1 MKDSWIFTGE
11 IILELI
17 QAFTS
22 WWIMFPAE
30 LCFLMDFIKSK
41 NVLRALAVIPDKN
54 TPHLYSCFILK
65 V

>member
-30 LCFLMDFIKSK
+30 WCFLMDFIKSK
-41 NVLRALAVIPDKN
+41 NVLLFQIRV
-54 TPHLYSCFILK
+54 HLISIAAFILK